1 MKKNVML
8 CVDLITQMKEGDL
21 KVLDSRKGT
30 LFRNEE
36 DKFTFT
42 ERGARPHEIHPEL
55 HWRVLDKCRYGKV
68 SANANNIKLELYIPH
83 DDYTTGRELADILA
97 QQVEQMGDNLCEMDL
112 AKVVEAIRVLK
123 IEHGKSSNGK

>member
-123 IEHGKSSNGK
+123 IENGKSSNGK